1 MALTHEEIHHFRH
14 SGYLALPVRLP
25 EQMQT
30 DLKTAIGGDIAAEVE
45 PVVRDGEGR
54 AVRLSKILERAPVF
68 YQAATWSPL
77 LDALESLLGPH
88 IELVKNRHNHATL
101 NLASAHTSGFHRDLV
116 QWSRGLVS
124 VILYLEQTTLEN
136 GCTHV
141 VPGTHL
147 LPGVDHLHHIDRD
160 TWIEQS
166 GLLKQALPVPMAAGT
181 FLAIDGLVYHR
192 VGANTTAGTRMS
204 LTLGYHSADE
214 LAATRDDKRL
224 LVRGEELYMGN
235 DRNG

>member
-1 MALTHEEIHHFRH
+1 MALTHEEIRHFRH

-25 EQMQT
+25 EPMVA
-30 DLKTAIGGDIAAEVE
+30 DLKTAICTDIAAEVE
-45 PVVRDGEGR
+45 PVVRDATGR
-54 AVRLSKILERAPVF
+54 PVRLSKLLERAPIF
-68 YQAATWSPL
+68 YQTATWKPL

-88 IELVKNRHNHATL
+88 IELLKNRHNHATL
-101 NLASAHTSGFHRDLV
+101 NLATAHTSGFHRDLV

-124 VILYLEQTTLEN
+124 VILYLEQTTLDN

-160 TWIEQS
+160 TWIEES
-166 GLLKQALPVPMAAGT
+166 GLLKQALPVPMAAGS
-181 FLAIDGLVYHR
+181 FLPIDGLVYHR
-192 VGANTTAGTRMS
+192 VGKNHTDGTRMS
-204 LTLGYHSADE
+204 MTFGYHSADD

-224 LVRGEELYMGN
+224 LVRGEDLYMGN
-235 DRNG
+235 DKNE